1 MSLYYICSHCNST
14 HTTLKGKSKTGSP
27 IYLCNDCKRKSSLYK
42 VTKEF
47 DLKKM
52 LPIHIK
58 LESQLSNRELYALG
72 VVLARAVLLP
82 NGHIYIDIP
91 NYKSPLLELVCSILT
106 IPKQPFPIRSNLVRL
121 SYYNQYSV
129 MFWFNLGLALR
140 KKDYAWLSYMNNPH
154 FIRGMYE
161 ASVNNSMRLIISS
174 PLILNK
180 MEMYIKQV
188 TGDSCVTPYNIKQ
201 WYSFIYSKC
210 GDMKLDWAYDLI
222 YKAHPNSINTK

>member
-14 HTTLKGKSKTGSP
+14 NTTLKGKSKTGSP

-42 VTKEF
+42 INKEF

-72 VVLARAVLLP
+72 VVLARGVILP
-82 NGHIYIDIP
+82 NGHMYIDLPI
-91 NYKSPLLELVCSILT
+91 YKAFLLELTGSILG
-106 IPKQPFPIRSNLVRL
+106 IPNRPFVIRNNLVRL

-140 KKDYAWLSYMNNPH
+140 KKDYAWMSYMNSPH
-154 FIRGMYE
+154 FIRGIHE
-161 ASVNNSMRLIISS
+161 ASVSNSMKLIISS

-180 MEMYIKQV
+180 IETYIKQV
-188 TGDSCVTPYNIKQ
+188 TGASNLTPSNIRQ

-210 GDMKLDWAYDLI
+210 GDMKSDWAYDLI
-222 YKAHPNSINTK
+222 YKAYPNSINTK